1 MGKEIRGSS
10 NNAKYYIAAIT
21 AYSIWGFFSL
31 VLRPLDAY
39 TAADILFYR
48 VFSCAVLMLMI
59 VFFFR
64 RKKWTETMLLFKSLP
79 PDKKRLT
86 ILLNVGGSIFLTGN
100 WFSFIYVMNHIS
112 IKATSLAYMVCPI
125 LTTLLAFFIL
135 HEKLHRLQWLAVAL
149 SVAGCL
155 LLSYADLRDMYFSL
169 IVGFSYACYL
179 VSQRRNAGFDTFIVL
194 TFHIVLSSLILIPFF
209 ITYSGKLPSAFSFY
223 AMIGVIAVFFT
234 IIPLFL
240 NLYALTGINSSVVGM
255 MLNINPIIAFTLA
268 TWIFHEPI
276 SRIQIVSYSI
286 ILIAVII
293 FNGKEIFGGRREI
306 PA

>member
-1 MGKEIRGSS
+1 MSIEVPGPSGK
-10 NNAKYYIAAIT
+10 AKYYGAAIT
-21 AYSIWGFFSL
+21 AYTIWGFFSL

-48 VFSCAVLMLMI
+48 VFSCAVLMLLI
-59 VFFFR
+59 VFLFR
-64 RKKWTETMLLFKSLP
+64 RKKWTETVQLFKSLP
-79 PDKKRLT
+79 TDKKRLT
-86 ILLNVGGSIFLTGN
+86 ILLNIGGSIFLTGN

-135 HEKLHRLQWLAVAL
+135 HEKLNRLQWLAVAL
-149 SVAGCL
+149 SVTGCL
-155 LLSYADLRDMYFSL
+155 LLSYSDLRDMYFSL

-194 TFHIVLSSLILIPFF
+194 TFHIVLSSIILLPFF
-209 ITYSGKLPSAFSFY
+209 FAYSGKLPSAYSFY
-223 AMIGVIAVFFT
+223 AFIGIIAVFFT

-255 MLNINPIIAFTLA
+255 LLNINPIIAFTLA
-268 TWIFHEPI
+268 TWVFHE
-276 SRIQIVSYSI
+276 QINPVQIISYSI
-286 ILIAVII
+286 ILIAVIV
-293 FNGKEIFGGRREI
+293 FNGKEIFMRKEGI
-306 PA
+306 SK